1 MIQKGPYMTLHSPQL
16 TICSYAPEQ
25 NYKMDKSDVYV
36 MVIYVIRFD
45 GINLS
50 QRNSKIIKEFT

>member
-1 MIQKGPYMTLHSPQL
+1 MSLHSPQF
-16 TICSYAPEQ
+16 TICSYAPEH
-25 NYKMDKSDVYV
+25 NYKMDKNDVYV

-45 GINLS
+45 GIDLS

>member
-1 MIQKGPYMTLHSPQL
+1 MSLHSPQF
-16 TICSYAPEQ
+16 TICSYDPEQ
-25 NYKMDKSDVYV
+25 NCKMDKNDVYV

-45 GINLS
+45 EINLS